1 METLLQDIRYALR
14 MLRKSPGF
22 TAVAVLTLALGI
34 GANTAIFS
42 AVNGILLKPVPYV
55 NPSQLYDISAE
66 EEFPGGIAGS
76 MVLSQSTWQKV
87 RVQTA
92 AIAQMALSTSDQYRM
107 TGDAAPQLIFA
118 AQVSNEFF
126 SLLGCK
132 PVLGRPIL
140 PGDTQA
146 GAKPVAI
153 ISYALWKARWGGD
166 KSVLNHTITL
176 DAKTYSII
184 GVMPPGCSYPIPTRQ
199 GDKGVW
205 LPLITSSSDDPE
217 CFPVVRLKNGVSLA
231 AMNAELKTVSPRI
244 LTTSLDKRFGN
255 SWSGSHFVARPLE
268 KHFGDLNRALLILLG
283 AVGFVLVIAC
293 VNVSGLLLA
302 RGWARHREVAIR
314 EALGASRLRIVRQFL
329 TESVLLAV
337 AGGALGLLF
346 AVWGVHVLRVITPEG
361 LPEHGHF
368 ELNANILWFTLAVSL
383 VTGILFGLAPAL
395 QGSSRRVGA
404 AIRDGFDSAAQS
416 SWRRPRRLRSV
427 LVVFEIALALILV
440 IGATLVARS
449 FQDLLSVKLGFR
461 TDHIVTMDAN
471 FSNSVCDQDNPKT
484 LPGCEAAISDV
495 VHCMQNI
502 PGVQSAAVASA
513 IPLARWLAVPDVQI
527 EGRTQHILLA
537 SGDVISSRIV
547 SPDYFQAFGIPL
559 LRGRDTTDAD
569 TTGSQ
574 RVAIVDSAFA
584 KRYFGGHALGHR
596 ISISK
601 DEKGGPEWA
610 EIVGVVANAHDTSL
624 THPSTGEVYE
634 AYAQWGDFQDAYF
647 IVRTLEDPAA
657 MTPALRRAI
666 WSEDKDAPIT
676 DVMTMD
682 QIVRSNIV
690 EPKFQAL
697 LLGSF
702 GVFGLILAVVGIYGV
717 ISYSVTQRT
726 HEIGV
731 RMALGAEPGQVMSL
745 ILAHGL
751 KLTLIGVVI
760 GMAASLAL
768 THLMSSLLFGVSATD
783 PVTFTGVAILL
794 LVVSLV
800 ACYIPARRAM
810 RVDPMVALRYE

>member
-1 METLLQDIRYALR
+1 MNTLWQDIRYGLR
-14 MLRKSPGF
+14 MLAKAPGF

-184 GVMPPGCSYPIPTRQ
+184 GVMPPGFSYPIPTRQ

-255 SWSGSHFVARPLE
+255 SWSGTHFVARPLE

-329 TESVLLAV
+329 TESVLLAI
-337 AGGALGLLF
+337 AGGTLGLLF
-346 AVWGVHVLRVITPEG
+346 AIWGVRVLRMITPNG

-368 ELNANILWFTLAVSL
+368 VLNANILWFTVAVSL
-383 VTGILFGLAPAL
+383 VTGILFGLVPAL
-395 QGSSRRVGA
+395 QASTRRAGA
-404 AIRDGFDSAAQS
+404 AIREGIGSLAAS
-416 SWRRPRRLRSV
+416 SRRPRRLRSG
-427 LVVFEIALALILV
+427 LVVFEIALAVILV

-449 FQDLLSVKLGFR
+449 FEKLLSVKLGFR

-495 VHCMQNI
+495 VHRMQNI

-537 SGDVISSRIV
+537 SGDVISNRIV

-657 MTPALRRAI
+657 MTPALQRAI
-666 WSEDKDAPIT
+666 WSEDKDAPAT
-676 DVMTMD
+676 DVTTMD
-682 QIVRSNIV
+682 QLVKAEFA
-690 EPKFQAL
+690 EPKFQTL

-702 GVFGLILAVVGIYGV
+702 GAFGLILAMVGIYGV
-717 ISYSVTQRT
+717 ISYGVTQRT
-726 HEIGV
+726 HEIGI
-731 RMALGAEPGQVMSL
+731 RLALGAHPANVLRMVIFEGMLLAGVGI
-745 ILAHGL
+745 ILGIAG
-751 KLTLIGVVI
+751 
-760 GMAASLAL
+760 ALAL
-768 THLMSSLLFGVSATD
+768 GRVLQSVLFEIRPTD
-783 PVTFTGVAILL
+783 PATFIGVAILL
-794 LVVSLV
+794 ALVSAA

-810 RVDPMVALRYE
+810 RVEPMEALRYE